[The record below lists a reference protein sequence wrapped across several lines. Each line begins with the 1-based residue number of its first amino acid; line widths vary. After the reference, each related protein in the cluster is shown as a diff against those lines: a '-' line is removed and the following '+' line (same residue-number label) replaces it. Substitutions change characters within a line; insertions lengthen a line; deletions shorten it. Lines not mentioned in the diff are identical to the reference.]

1 MSKNYFEIWLDGAPL
16 ASAGDNW
23 QSATKWRSFYKSQYK
38 GHMVEIKRL
47 KNHWYF
53 Y

>member
-1 MSKNYFEIWLDGAPL
+1 MSTQYFEIWLDGRPL

-23 QSATKWRSFYKSQYK
+23 GSATKWRAFYKSQYK
-38 GHMVEIKRL
+38 GHLVEIKRL
-47 KNHWYF
+47 KSNWDF